1 MRGRLAWIAGFSVVC
16 SPVSAA
22 LGQPAPTAQPA
33 PQIHKEWALG
43 KQVAQ
48 ELDSRDGRIDD
59 PALMQYLQR
68 IENRLAAA
76 AGQKPLE
83 IRVTRSSEEYATV
96 LANGVQ
102 YLSAGLAKRLENEM
116 ELAGLL
122 AHQLAHRQVAGGTTA
137 QIASIPLYVPSCVL
151 SPFGIPGGIGQARNR
166 EQQATGQALGYLK
179 AAGYDPTGVS
189 GFILEARLRT
199 SGVDPGDRLRRSAES
214 AKRNRKR
221 RTAAW
226 WVSSEHERVFRA
238 ARLSAHG
245 SRCDQKGPQSIVLR
259 ASPDPTLV
267 GQRCKYVCG
276 ANTIRKG

>member
-16 SPVSAA
+16 WPVSAA

-166 EQQATGQALGYLK
+166 EHRR
-179 AAGYDPTGVS
+179 PVRHWV
-189 GFILEARLRT
+189 IC
-199 SGVDPGDRLRRSAES
+199 RRSALILYEF
-214 AKRNRKR
+214 
-221 RTAAW
+221 W
-226 WVSSEHERVFRA
+226 
-238 ARLSAHG
+238 
-245 SRCDQKGPQSIVLR
+245 
-259 ASPDPTLV
+259 
-267 GQRCKYVCG
+267 
-276 ANTIRKG
+276 